1 MLRRFILSFLLLTVF
16 VLTSTG
22 VAMAS
27 EEPEM
32 LVPVET
38 AASALKSPTTSQK
51 HGVQLTDLRWAN
63 SVDPTSGQQT
73 LRMVLDLTGPV
84 KAEAKILR
92 SPDPKLVIQV
102 NTLGSSKVSSKKLD
116 GQIAKQVRVA
126 TGVLTSQLVV
136 DLPKLVSAK
145 DYRIF
150 TLPADEGNKKK
161 DRLVIDILK
170 PGTDMTKTTISNSTT
185 NQAKPISHP
194 VTTTVKQV
202 TPIKQVT
209 PVVEQPPREYTFTA
223 GLRNKVIV
231 LDPGHGG
238 SDPGAIGPNRIMEKD
253 VTLPIALKVKEMLER
268 AGAKVY
274 MTRTTDVDVFGP
286 DASAVDELSARV
298 AVGVNHQADLF
309 LSIHANSFS
318 SPAAIGA
325 ATYYFDKSNYD
336 NMLAQEVEKAYV
348 RATDLDD
355 RGVYQEGFYVVK
367 HSPMPAALI
376 ELAFISNPREE
387 KILSDSVYQKKAA
400 QGIVQG
406 IESFFNRAAREGG
419 KS

>member
-1 MLRRFILSFLLLTVF
+1 MLRRFILSFLFVF
-16 VLTSTG
+16 VLVLTSTG
-22 VAMAS
+22 LAMAS
-27 EEPEM
+27 EDHETI
-32 LVPVET
+32 VPVET
-38 AASALKSPTTSQK
+38 AATVIKPSTTSRN
-51 HGVQLTDLRWAN
+51 HAVQLTDLRWAN
-63 SVDPTSGQQT
+63 SIDPASGQQT

-150 TLPADEGNKKK
+150 TLPADEGSQKK
-161 DRLVIDILK
+161 DRLVIDIQK
-170 PGTDMTKTTISNSTT
+170 PVTEISKTKPTPVT
-185 NQAKPISHP
+185 NPTKPIAHP
-194 VTTTVKQV
+194 ATTPVKSV
-202 TPIKQVT
+202 TPA
-209 PVVEQPPREYTFTA
+209 VEQPPREYTFTA

-238 SDPGAIGPNRIMEKD
+238 SDPGAVGPNRTMEKD
-253 VTLPIALKVKEMLER
+253 VTLPIAVKVKELLER

-274 MTRTTDVDVFGP
+274 MTRSTDVDVFGP
-286 DASAVDELSARV
+286 DASAVEELSARV

-325 ATYYFDKSNYD
+325 STYYYDKSNYD
-336 NMLAQEVEKAYV
+336 SMLAQELEKAYV

-355 RGVYQEGFYVVK
+355 RGIYQEGFYVVK

-387 KILSDSVYQKKAA
+387 KVLSDSDYQNKAA
-400 QGIVQG
+400 HGIVQG
-406 IESFFNRAAREGG
+406 IEAFFTRAAKEGG